1 MISRALT
8 HVPSKV
14 DGIVITGGCAMN
26 VKANDAV
33 RLRFKMPAFVPSAP
47 GDAGL
52 PVGAAWLFTPP
63 SRRPGMALA
72 YGGADGA
79 PRCAASRPVG
89 HFSKAEHPNCAAV
102 HF

>member
-1 MISRALT
+1 M
-8 HVPSKV
+8 HVRV

-33 RLRFKMPAFVPSAP
+33 RMHFKMPTFVPSAP

-72 YGGADGA
+72 YGGE
-79 PRCAASRPVG
+79 AS
-89 HFSKAEHPNCAAV
+89 
-102 HF
+102 